1 MEREQLKHITLMA
14 RYLATFYEK
23 IDGYQ
28 KQYYT
33 MLEELA
39 LFQKGIDGYS
49 IDFSFLSSEE
59 PLEKRVIKEKE
70 SMTLSY
76 TASCLLEAQ
85 EHLGKAEEVLK
96 EIVPIL
102 KTYSNSIDKLYEVN
116 KSLGECISYL
126 AEVSLLDEEEKDE
139 MRKKSIWVRYFSE
152 NDA

>member
-33 MLEELA
+33 MLKELA
-39 LFQKGIDGYS
+39 SFQKGIDGYS
-49 IDFSFLSSEE
+49 MDLSFLSSEE

-70 SMTLSY
+70 CMTLSY

-85 EHLGKAEEVLK
+85 EHLGKAEETLRD
-96 EIVPIL
+96 IAPIF
-102 KTYSNSIDKLYEVN
+102 KTYSANIDRLYEVY
-116 KSLGECISYL
+116 KSLGKCISNL
-126 AEVSLLDEEEKDE
+126 ADIGLFSDNEYKEMQKLSLD
-139 MRKKSIWVRYFSE
+139 WQFFHE

>member
-33 MLEELA
+33 MLKELDS
-39 LFQKGIDGYS
+39 FQKGIVC
-49 IDFSFLSSEE
+49 FPLELMFLSEEE
-59 PLEKRVIKEKE
+59 PKEKTIRRGQE
-70 SMTLSY
+70 CMVTSDTACNLSD
-76 TASCLLEAQ
+76 AQ
-85 EHLGKAEEVLK
+85 EYLVKAEEVLK

-116 KSLGECISYL
+116 KSLGECISDL
-126 AEVSLLDEEEKDE
+126 AEVSLLDEEEKGD
-139 MRKKSIWVRYFSE
+139 MRKKSIWRRCFSE